1 MASTFDRLTV
11 YSQQAVHRA
20 VPISQD
26 RSHQQLM
33 PLHLLSALLRE
44 EQGIVRPLIEKIGA
58 NLGQLES
65 MVDGELD
72 RLPKVTG
79 DTAQMG
85 ASTETMQVLEKALAT
100 AEQMKDAFV
109 STEHLLLALSQ
120 VDNQA
125 HRLLELNGIEEKD
138 VLSALKSVRGGQNV
152 SDQNP
157 EEKYQA
163 LERYGHDLVDLARQG
178 KIDPVIGRDT
188 EIRRIIQALSRRR
201 KNNPVLIG

>member
-1 MASTFDRLTV
+1 MAFRFDKLTV
-11 YSQQAVHRA
+11 KAQEAIQRA
-20 VPISQD
+20 EQIAQD

-33 PLHLLSALLRE
+33 PLHLLGALLRE

-58 NLGQLES
+58 NLKQLDS
-65 MVDGELD
+65 MVDSELD

-79 DTAQMG
+79 AAAQMG
-85 ASTETMQVLEKALAT
+85 ASAETMQVLEKALST

-109 STEHLLLALSQ
+109 STEHLMLALTQ

-125 HRLLELNGIEEKD
+125 RRLLELNGVQEKD
-138 VLSALKSVRGGQNV
+138 VLSALKSVRGGQSV

-178 KIDPVIGRDT
+178 KIDPVIG
-188 EIRRIIQALSRRR
+188 
-201 KNNPVLIG
+201 